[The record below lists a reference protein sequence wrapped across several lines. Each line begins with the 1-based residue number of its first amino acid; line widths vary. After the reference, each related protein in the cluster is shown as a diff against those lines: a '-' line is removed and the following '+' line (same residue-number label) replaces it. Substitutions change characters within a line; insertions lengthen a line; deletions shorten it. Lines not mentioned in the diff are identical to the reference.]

1 MKRFGVRLLT
11 LLLAFVFIWGL
22 TGCAAQ
28 NGADH
33 QSAAVNSPVKPRSIN
48 YPLELKDQ
56 AANKVKLEKEPE
68 RIVSLMPSNTEILFA
83 LGAGEQVVGVTDQDD
98 YPAQAR
104 KLPKVGSFKINVEKV
119 VSLKPDL
126 VVANSGNEKEALDQ
140 LRNMG
145 IPVLV
150 TDSQSIK
157 GVYEAIHLV
166 SLATNRA
173 READILV
180 ANMEKEARTIYGKV
194 VNIPEDRRAKVW
206 FELDSNLYTVGGDTF
221 MNELIGLA
229 GGRNVAASL
238 KGWPKVSP
246 EQVVK
251 WNPDVILT
259 TYGGVEEIKK
269 REGWQSISAVRE
281 NRVYALNPDLLNRP
295 GPRIYQG
302 VEQMAKVLY
311 PEKFGDKEK

>member
-1 MKRFGVRLLT
+1 MRRFGHGLFT
-11 LLLAFVFIWGL
+11 LLFTFVLVGGL

-28 NGADH
+28 NGTD
-33 QSAAVNSPVKPRSIN
+33 SSGAVNSPVKPRSIN
-48 YPLELKDQ
+48 YPLDLEDQ
-56 AANKVKLEKEPE
+56 AANKITLEKEPK

-83 LGAGEQVVGVTDQDD
+83 LGAGEQVVGVTDEDN
-98 YPAQAR
+98 YPEQAG
-104 KLPKVGSFKINVEKV
+104 KLPKVGSFKVNVEKI

-126 VVANSGNEKEALDQ
+126 VVANSGNEKEVLNQ

-150 TDSQSIK
+150 TDSQTIK
-157 GVYEAIHLV
+157 EVYETIQLI

-180 ANMEKEARTIYGKV
+180 ANMEKKARTIYGKV
-194 VNIPEDRRAKVW
+194 VNVPENKKAKVW
-206 FELDSNLYTVGGDTF
+206 FELDPNLFTVGGDTF
-221 MNELIGLA
+221 MNELIERA
-229 GGRNVAASL
+229 GGKNVAEGL

-251 WNPDVILT
+251 WNPDVIFT

-269 REGWQSISAVRE
+269 REGWQSLAAVKE
-281 NRVYALNPDLLNRP
+281 NRVYALDPGLLNRP

-302 VEQMAKVLY
+302 IEQMAKILY
-311 PEKFGDKEK
+311 PEKFGDNEK

>member
-1 MKRFGVRLLT
+1 MKRFGHGLFT
-11 LLLAFVFIWGL
+11 LLFAFVFVWGL

-28 NGADH
+28 NGAD
-33 QSAAVNSPVKPRSIN
+33 QSAAVNSPVKTRSIN

-56 AANKVKLEKEPE
+56 AANKVKLEKEPK

-83 LGAGEQVVGVTDQDD
+83 LGAGNQVVGVTDQDN
-98 YPAQAR
+98 YPEQAE
-104 KLPKVGSFKINVEKV
+104 KLPKVGGFKVNVEKI
-119 VSLKPDL
+119 VSLNPDL

-140 LRNMG
+140 LKSMG

-150 TDSQSIK
+150 TDAQSIK
-157 GVYEAIHLV
+157 EVYKAIHLV

-173 READILV
+173 READNLV

-194 VNIPEDRRAKVW
+194 VNIPEDQKAKVW

-221 MNELIGLA
+221 LNELIELA
-229 GGRNVAASL
+229 GGKNVASGL

-251 WNPDVILT
+251 WNPDVIFT
-259 TYGGVEEIKK
+259 TYGGVEEIKE
-269 REGWQSISAVRE
+269 RQGWQSLAAVKG

-302 VEQMAKVLY
+302 IEQMAKILY
-311 PEKFGDKEK
+311 PEKFGDNEK